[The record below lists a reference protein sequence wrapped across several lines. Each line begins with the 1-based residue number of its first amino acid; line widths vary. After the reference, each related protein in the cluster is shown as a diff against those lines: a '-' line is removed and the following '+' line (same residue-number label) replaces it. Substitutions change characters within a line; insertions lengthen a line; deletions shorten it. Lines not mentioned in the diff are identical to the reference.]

1 MMNELTYLCIK
12 FLWELYLGFRQK
24 QVYRLTPRHSL
35 PEEVQQIIDEET
47 FARARSYS
55 SDRVDLLIL
64 KALYDAVLNAGFIF
78 YDGVQLFWDKSEHLV
93 GWAGVASSEPLTS
106 CVFVLLMNAFNTLTY
121 LPVELLVHFLL
132 EQKHGFN
139 RLSAG
144 YFALDRL
151 KVYLFSQLVM
161 LFLTFVAVN
170 IVVSGGEYFYLYLW
184 LFIVLMFVLVN
195 GVYPDFIAP
204 IFDTFS
210 PLPAGALR
218 TKVQTL
224 TESVGFPID
233 RVYILE
239 SSRRTDHSDAYHVGL
254 YKSKRIVLFDS
265 LLQGHRG
272 QWSSSRGLNNDE
284 VLAVV
289 GHELGHWHFNHI
301 LKMSSLSLFVCLVML
316 IVYGPAMKEK
326 LLEKKVGFVDYHS
339 VLGLCFVLGRLLPT
353 RVAFFGFGLL
363 WVSRC
368 CESQADGFAGSLG
381 LASPLRSAL
390 IKVHRDNL
398 LFPVHDWLY
407 SLSYYHHPCLLDRL
421 RLLDKFN

>member
-1 MMNELTYLCIK
+1 MNELTYLCIK

-24 QVYRLTPRHSL
+24 QVYRITPRNSL
-35 PEEVQQIIDEET
+35 PEEVQQIIDEEA
-47 FARARSYS
+47 FARARAYS
-55 SDRVDLLIL
+55 SDRVDFLVL

-78 YDGVQLFWDKSEHLV
+78 YDGVQWFWDKSEDLV
-93 GWAGVASSEPLTS
+93 GWSGLASSEALTS

-121 LPVELLVHFLL
+121 LPVELHVYFLL

-144 YFALDRL
+144 YFATDRL
-151 KVYLFSQLVM
+151 KVYLFSQLAT

-170 IVVSGGEYFYLYLW
+170 IIISGGEYFYIYLW
-184 LFIVLMFVLVN
+184 LFLVLIFVLVN

-204 IFDTFS
+204 IFDSFY
-210 PLPAGALR
+210 PLPAGELR
-218 TKVQTL
+218 TKVQIL

-233 RVYILE
+233 RIYVLE

-265 LLQGHRG
+265 LLQGHRRN
-272 QWSSSRGLNNDE
+272 RGLNDDE
-284 VLAVV
+284 VSAVV
-289 GHELGHWHFNHI
+289 GHELGHWNFNHI
-301 LKMSSLSLFVCLVML
+301 LKMSSLSLLMCLVML

-326 LLEKKVGFVDYHS
+326 LLQKNVGLVSYHS
-339 VLGLCFVLGRLLPT
+339 VLWLCFVLGHLLPT

-381 LASPLRSAL
+381 LASHLRRAL

-407 SLSYYHHPCLLDRL
+407 AMSYYHHPSLLDRL
-421 RLLDKFN
+421 RQLDKFD

>member
-1 MMNELTYLCIK
+1 MNEPTYLCIK

-24 QVYRLTPRHSL
+24 QVYRRTPRNSL

-47 FARARSYS
+47 FARARAYS
-55 SDRVDLLIL
+55 SDRVDFLIL

-78 YDGVQLFWDKSEHLV
+78 YDGVQLFWEKSEDLV
-93 GWAGVASSEPLTS
+93 GRTSVAFSEALTS
-106 CVFVLLMNAFNTLTY
+106 CVFVLLVNAFNTLTY
-121 LPVELLVHFLL
+121 LPLELLVHFLL

-139 RLSAG
+139 RLSVG
-144 YFALDRL
+144 YFAADRL
-151 KVYLFSQLVM
+151 KVYLFTQVAT

-170 IVVSGGEYFYLYLW
+170 IVISGGEYFYIYLW
-184 LFIVLMFVLVN
+184 LFLVVIFVFVN

-210 PLPAGALR
+210 PLPAGELR
-218 TKVQTL
+218 TKVQTI
-224 TESVGFPID
+224 TENVGFPID
-233 RVYILE
+233 RVFILE
-239 SSRRTDHSDAYHVGL
+239 SSRRTEHSDAYHVGI

-265 LLQGHRG
+265 LLQGYRG
-272 QWSSSRGLNNDE
+272 QSSRGLNNDE

-289 GHELGHWHFNHI
+289 GHELGHWNFNHI
-301 LKMSSLSLFVCLVML
+301 LKMSSLSLLVCLVML
-316 IVYGPAMKEK
+316 IVYGPSLKEK
-326 LLEKKVGFVDYHS
+326 LLEKNSRLVDYHS
-339 VLGLCFVLGRLLPT
+339 VLELCFMLGRLLPT
-353 RVAFFGFGLL
+353 RVAFFGVGLL

-381 LASPLRSAL
+381 LASHLRTAL

-407 SLSYYHHPCLLDRL
+407 SMSYYHHPSLLDRL
-421 RLLDKFN
+421 RQLDKFN